1 MRDIG
6 EGIQDLKNIKAGRGL
21 RVLAVAAGVII
32 LALILNPFVVIGPG
46 QRGVVMTFGAVQ
58 DRVMGEGLNIKIPL
72 VQRVVLA
79 DVRVHKS
86 QVDAEA
92 ASKDMQDATS
102 TIAVNYHVSPEKVNV
117 IFQTIGVEYKDRI
130 IDPSVQEAVKAVTAK
145 YTAVELIT
153 TRERVRSEIKDL
165 LKERLMGYNIIVDDF
180 SVVNFKFSRQFTEA
194 IESKQTAEQLALKA
208 QRDLERIKIEA
219 EQKVASA
226 RAEAESL
233 RLQKENVSPLLVEL
247 RRIEATMKAI
257 DKWDGKL
264 PKVTGG
270 AMPFLDLKT
279 LDDGK

>member
-1 MRDIG
+1 MKDIG
-6 EGIQDLKNIKAGRGL
+6 ESFEEIRKAKMGGGMKTL
-21 RVLAVAAGVII
+21 VAAVAVVI
-32 LALILNPFVVIGPG
+32 LALILNPFVIIGPG
-46 QRGVVMTFGAVQ
+46 ERGVVMTFGAVR
-58 DRVMGEGLNIKIPL
+58 DRVMGEGLNVRIPL
-72 VQRVVLA
+72 VQRVVLV

-102 TIAVNYHVSPEKVNV
+102 TIAVNYHVSPERVNV

-153 TRERVRSEIKDL
+153 QRERVRSEIKDL
-165 LKERLMGYNIIVDDF
+165 LRERLMGYNIIVDDF

>member
-1 MRDIG
+1 MKDIG
-6 EGIQDLKNIKAGRGL
+6 QSFEEMKKAKMGGGMKTL
-21 RVLAVAAGVII
+21 VAAAGVVI
-32 LALILNPFVVIGPG
+32 LALILNPFVIIGPG
-46 QRGVVMTFGAVQ
+46 ERGVVMTFGAVQ
-58 DRVMGEGLNIKIPL
+58 DRVMGEGLNLKIPL
-72 VQRVVLA
+72 VQRVVLV

-92 ASKDMQDATS
+92 ASNDMQDATL

-130 IDPSVQEAVKAVTAK
+130 IDPSVQEAVKAITAK

>member
-6 EGIQDLKNIKAGRGL
+6 EGIQDLKNLKSGRGL
-21 RVLAVAAGVII
+21 KVLAIVAGVFI
-32 LALILNPFVVIGPG
+32 LGLIFNPFVIVGPG
-46 QRGVVMTFGAVQ
+46 LRGVVMTFGAVQ
-58 DRVMGEGLNIKIPL
+58 DRVMGEGLNLKIPL
-72 VQRVVLA
+72 VQRVVLV

-153 TRERVRSEIKDL
+153 TRERVRAEIKDL

-194 IESKQTAEQLALKA
+194 IESKQTAEQLAFKA

-247 RRIEATMKAI
+247 RKIEATMKAI